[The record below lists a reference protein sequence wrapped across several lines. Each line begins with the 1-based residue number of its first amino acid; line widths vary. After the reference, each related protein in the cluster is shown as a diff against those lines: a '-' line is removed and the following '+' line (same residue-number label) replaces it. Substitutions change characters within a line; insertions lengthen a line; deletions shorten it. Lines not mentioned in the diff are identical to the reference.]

1 MLALATD
8 AAVLA
13 GLLSGSS
20 YGSTGATANADPH
33 NFKKMKGSLLP
44 KAKF

>member
-1 MLALATD
+1 MVALATD

-13 GLLSGSS
+13 GFLSGTS
-20 YGSTGATANADPH
+20 YGSTGVTANADPH
-33 NFKKMKGSLLP
+33 DFEKMNDSLLP

>member
-8 AAVLA
+8 AAVPA
-13 GLLSGSS
+13 GFLSGTA

-33 NFKKMKGSLLP
+33 NFEKMNESLLP